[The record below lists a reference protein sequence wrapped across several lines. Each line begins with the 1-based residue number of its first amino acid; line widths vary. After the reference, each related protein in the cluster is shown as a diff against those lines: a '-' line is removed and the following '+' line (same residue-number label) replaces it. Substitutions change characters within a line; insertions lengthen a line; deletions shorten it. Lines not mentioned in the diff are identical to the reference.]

1 MIKLIG
7 LCGSLRKESF
17 NRMLLYEAIKMFK
30 KCKFE
35 EIELELPLYNSDI
48 QNNGFPEKVKNL
60 GDSITNCDG
69 IIIVSPEYNKGVSGV
84 LKNAL
89 DWTSRI
95 NRDLWKEKPVVI
107 MSVASGKSGGETGQ
121 FMLRSCMIPLGAKVI
136 SKPMVCVANG
146 SEQFDENRN
155 LISERYKNSLKEL
168 MENLFFEIKLHK
180 KNLNSN
186 LFI

>member
-1 MIKLIG
+1 MIKLLG

-17 NRMLLYEAIKMFK
+17 NRMLLYEAIKISK
-30 KCKFE
+30 KCEFE

-60 GDSITNCDG
+60 SESILNCDG

-107 MSVASGKSGGETGQ
+107 MSVASGRSGGETGQ
-121 FMLRSCMIPLGAKVI
+121 FMLRSCMIPLGARVV
-136 SKPMVCVANG
+136 SKPILCVANG
-146 SEQFDENRN
+146 SEQFDENRK
-155 LISERYKNSLKEL
+155 LISQKYKNSLREL
-168 MENLFFEIKLHK
+168 MENLFFEINFY
-180 KNLNSN
+180 KNKSK
-186 LFI
+186 F

>member
-1 MIKLIG
+1 MIKLLG

-17 NRMLLYEAIKMFK
+17 NRMLLYEAIKISK

-60 GDSITNCDG
+60 SESILNCDG

-107 MSVASGKSGGETGQ
+107 MSVASGRSGGQRPMATGARCSSFRHFCNLAENRWRRSSPGPQ
-121 FMLRSCMIPLGAKVI
+121 TSRRGWTRYPAPRSRPRGAHRCSPRRPPRSCARG
-136 SKPMVCVANG
+136 
-146 SEQFDENRN
+146 
-155 LISERYKNSLKEL
+155 
-168 MENLFFEIKLHK
+168 
-180 KNLNSN
+180 
-186 LFI
+186 